1 MKSRKD
7 IYTFPKH
14 QQTSIISHPQR
25 SKPISTCA
33 YPPMNLSSETL
44 FLLGSVLI
52 FISILVSKTGS
63 RFGIPTLLLFL
74 FTGMAFGSDGL
85 GMQFDSYEDAQF
97 IGMIALS
104 VILFTGGIDT
114 KVRDIRPIT
123 APGIVLSTLGVVM
136 TTAITGAFTYALN
149 LLPGFNLQL
158 SLTVAMLL
166 AATMS
171 STDSASVFNLLRSQG
186 IGLKHNL
193 RPLLELESGS
203 NDPMAY
209 MLTLA
214 FIQVIA
220 TESSFT
226 IENLLTD
233 LGMQFALGGLLGYFG
248 GRFCVWLVNR
258 VNLPNPT
265 LYPIFLLSLCF
276 IIFTL
281 TDQIKGNGY
290 LAVYIAGLVVGN
302 NRLSYRK
309 EMTTFM
315 EGITSLVQIIMF
327 LSLGLLVNPSELL
340 EVAIFAIIIGVF
352 MMLVARPLTV
362 FLCLAPFRNIP
373 GKAKLFTSWV
383 GLRGAVPIL
392 FATYPVL
399 HNIEGAQIIFNI
411 VFFITILSLIFQGMT
426 ISTFAR
432 WLHLDTPPEKNG
444 NEFGIELPEELP
456 STLQEIV
463 LTEENI
469 TEVQKLKAA
478 LARHE
483 KDHDHTQLPPARLS
497 DFKFPAGTLVML
509 IKRDSSIIVPNGKI
523 EVHPKDIL
531 LTITH
536 DSQQTP
542 Q

>member
-1 MKSRKD
+1 
-7 IYTFPKH
+7 
-14 QQTSIISHPQR
+14 
-25 SKPISTCA
+25 
-33 YPPMNLSSETL
+33 MNLSSETL
-44 FLLGSVLI
+44 FLIGSVLI

-114 KVRDIRPIT
+114 KIRDIRPISG
-123 APGIVLSTLGVVM
+123 AGVVLSTIGVVM
-136 TTAITGAFTYALN
+136 TTAITGGFTYLLN

-158 SLTVAMLL
+158 SLAVAMLL

-209 MLTLA
+209 MLTIAL
-214 FIQVIA
+214 IQVIA
-220 TESSFT
+220 TDGGFT
-226 IENLLTD
+226 LGNLFTG
-233 LGMQFALGGLLGYFG
+233 LGMQFAIGGLLGYLG
-248 GRFCVWLVNR
+248 GRFCVWLINR

-340 EVAIFAIIIGVF
+340 DVALFSITIGIF

-362 FLCLAPFRNIP
+362 FLCLAPFRGIP
-373 GKAKLFTSWV
+373 TKAKLFTSWV

-399 HNIEGAQIIFNI
+399 HSIEGAQIIFNV

-432 WLHLDTPPEKNG
+432 WLNLDTPPAKNG
-444 NEFGIELPEELP
+444 NEFGIELPDELP

-469 TEVQKLKAA
+469 AEVQNLKAA

-509 IKRDSSIIVPNGKI
+509 IKRDSSIIVPNGKL
-523 EVHPKDIL
+523 ELHPKDIL

-536 DSQQTP
+536 DIQQTKNN
-542 Q
+542 